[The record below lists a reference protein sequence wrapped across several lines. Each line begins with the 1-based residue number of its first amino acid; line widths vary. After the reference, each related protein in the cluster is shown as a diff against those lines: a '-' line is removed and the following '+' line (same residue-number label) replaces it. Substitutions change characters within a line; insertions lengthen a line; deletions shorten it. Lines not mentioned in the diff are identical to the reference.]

1 MMSVSEPVA
10 PRSLVDPLL
19 LAARHRLMDSPHLAP
34 LRHLVAQIAAETGA
48 AVPDPDPLDGG
59 VQARLLLLLETPG
72 PAIRGTGI
80 VSRDNPTGT
89 ASNLFRFLQAAG
101 IPRAETLIW
110 NAVPWVI
117 HPEGARNRAPR
128 RSEIRAAAPYLAP
141 LLLRLPALRVV
152 VLAGRVAGEFE
163 PVLATLQPG
172 LPVYRVPHPSP
183 TFVCTAPSVRE
194 RIAAGLSRASAI
206 LATAGHPV
214 GDAGDRREGSLA
226 IGPQTP

>member
-1 MMSVSEPVA
+1 MTVPEPVT
-10 PRSLVDPLL
+10 PRSLADPAL
-19 LAARHRLMDSPHLAP
+19 LAARRRLMDSPHLGP

-59 VQARLLLLLETPG
+59 VKARLLLLLETPG

-101 IPRAETLIW
+101 IPRAESLIW

-117 HPEGARNRAPR
+117 HAEGARNRPPR
-128 RSEIRAAAPYLAP
+128 RYEIRAAAPYLVP
-141 LLLRLPALRVV
+141 LLASLPALHVV
-152 VLAGRVAGEFE
+152 VLAGRVAGELE
-163 PVLATLQPG
+163 PSLATLRPG
-172 LPVYRVPHPSP
+172 LPILRVPHPSP
-183 TFVCTAPSVRE
+183 TFVCTAPSVAE
-194 RIAAGLSRASAI
+194 RIAAGLSQASAI
-206 LATAGHPV
+206 LATARDQDGDV
-214 GDAGDRREGSLA
+214 GDRDARSLA